1 MQLLNLSINAFQ
13 NFSSVTLFTALVETQ
28 LDSIE
33 KLKADLPENIIENKD
48 DLTFIQPDV
57 NSM

>member
-1 MQLLNLSINAFQ
+1 MSINAFQ
-13 NFSSVTLFTALVETQ
+13 YFSIVTLFTAFVETE

-33 KLKADLPENIIENKD
+33 KLKAGLPENIIKSKD

-57 NSM
+57 NST